1 MENFGSFKQFT
12 YFPFIINRIIGD
24 TNGGNASLNALN
36 QSTIMTATITA
47 YKNISSM
54 YSSENNSITDTN
66 KINTNKSL
74 LNKKTRYI
82 QRSKHR
88 ISTFKR

>member
-1 MENFGSFKQFT
+1 
-12 YFPFIINRIIGD
+12 
-24 TNGGNASLNALN
+24 
-36 QSTIMTATITA
+36 MTATIAA

-54 YSSENNSITDTN
+54 YSSENNSITDTNKANTNKVNTN